1 MTVYLGSRQIIF
13 LNTYDAIKEAYVK
26 LGQSFTG
33 RPQDL
38 IWTKDICAGKGD
50 FFSSDT
56 ETIPVQQL

>member
-1 MTVYLGSRQIIF
+1 MTVCLGSRQIIF
-13 LNTYDAIKEAYVK
+13 LNTYDVIKEAYVK

-50 FFSSDT
+50 FKISDFS
-56 ETIPVQQL
+56 